1 MLARLTNGN
10 SLETLLDAGVFFYSF
25 GKIIGQNGQEKA
37 NQD

>member
-1 MLARLTNGN
+1 MN
-10 SLETLLDAGVFFYSF
+10 SLETLRDAVFFYSF